1 MTSVSKEKMFGRPT
15 AFYFSTKFVCIA
27 LVVVLSWLPA
37 KIKTLSVTNDLEFL
51 KHGSTIQSH
60 NPAEDKQENNVI
72 TADGVTPGD
81 MLVNAISSNQ
91 ACDDETDGSD
101 GTTTAQGHLST
112 SESTLPELTSILA
125 GLDHASLEPSHPNP
139 IVSKSSVHAPTISHD
154 GSSVSINISTST
166 RYSKNKLKKY
176 INKRIKCGH
185 FTLTE
190 DRKRLYTIQAAEP
203 CRFWAE
209 GVASTVV
216 AISGLTG
223 NLISIWVLSD
233 DELRTGVFNRLLRSL
248 AVVDCMFILPG
259 AIIYTAKAFSWQ
271 ADWYN
276 RLFPVFIYPFT
287 EIAFCSSIYMTV
299 AIAVERYLGVCRPFQ
314 RLSGSNSAK
323 KFITLVGILA
333 ISLNIP
339 KFFESETIYKRSKE
353 DNTTLTS
360 IGVTSLRT
368 NPDYIIYYWMWTRL
382 FITGIIPFILLAL
395 LNAKIYLGI
404 RKSKHQL
411 RTIAIRYENI
421 LPPFHNTICS
431 HY

>member
-1 MTSVSKEKMFGRPT
+1 MIGRLKAFNSGTSFLCT
-15 AFYFSTKFVCIA
+15 A
-27 LVVVLSWLPA
+27 LVVVLCWLPD
-37 KIKTLSVTNDLEFL
+37 KIETLCVKNDMKFLEN
-51 KHGSTIQSH
+51 GSTLQPH
-60 NPAEDKQENNVI
+60 NAAKATLENDVIPAE
-72 TADGVTPGD
+72 GLMPGD
-81 MLVNAISSNQ
+81 MLVNAIRIIQTFEEETDSSN
-91 ACDDETDGSD
+91 GM
-101 GTTTAQGHLST
+101 TTAQGHSST
-112 SESTLPELTSILA
+112 SESTLPELASISA
-125 GLDHASLEPSHPNP
+125 EFDHASLDPSPPN
-139 IVSKSSVHAPTISHD
+139 SSSVHAPTISHQ
-154 GSSVSINISTST
+154 GLSVTNISPST
-166 RYSKNKLKKY
+166 KYLKNKFKKY

-190 DRKRLYTIQAAEP
+190 DRRRLYTIQDAEP

-233 DELRTGVFNRLLRSL
+233 DELRAGVFNRLLRSL
-248 AVVDCMFILPG
+248 AFVDCMFIMPG

-368 NPDYIIYYWMWTRL
+368 NPDYIIYYWMLTRL

-395 LNAKIYLGI
+395 LNGKIYLGI
-404 RKSKHQL
+404 RKSKHQVQNF
-411 RTIAIRYENI
+411 AIRYENI
-421 LPPFHNTICS
+421 HSLFYKVVVS
-431 HY
+431 

>member
-1 MTSVSKEKMFGRPT
+1 M
-15 AFYFSTKFVCIA
+15 
-27 LVVVLSWLPA
+27 
-37 KIKTLSVTNDLEFL
+37 KIVEYNYPKNRF
-51 KHGSTIQSH
+51 Q
-60 NPAEDKQENNVI
+60 QW
-72 TADGVTPGD
+72 
-81 MLVNAISSNQ
+81 IS
-91 ACDDETDGSD
+91 
-101 GTTTAQGHLST
+101 
-112 SESTLPELTSILA
+112 
-125 GLDHASLEPSHPNP
+125 
-139 IVSKSSVHAPTISHD
+139 
-154 GSSVSINISTST
+154 
-166 RYSKNKLKKY
+166 
-176 INKRIKCGH
+176 KRIKCGH

-233 DELRTGVFNRLLRSL
+233 DKLRTGVFNRLLHSL

-339 KFFESETIYKRSKE
+339 KFFESETTYRTNKE
-353 DNTTLTS
+353 NNTTVTS

-368 NPDYIIYYWMWTRL
+368 HPDYITYYWMWTRL
-382 FITGIIPFILLAL
+382 FITGVIPFILLAL
-395 LNAKIYLGI
+395 LNSKIYLAI

-411 RTIAIRYENI
+411 RALAIRYENI
-421 LPPFHNTICS
+421 FPSLIS
-431 HY
+431 

>member
-1 MTSVSKEKMFGRPT
+1 MIGRPT
-15 AFYFSTKFVCIA
+15 AFNLGTKFVCNA
-27 LVVVLSWLPA
+27 LVVVLCWLPD
-37 KIKTLSVTNDLEFL
+37 KIETLSVKNDMKFF
-51 KHGSTIQSH
+51 KNGSTLQLH
-60 NPAEDKQENNVI
+60 NAANATQENNTI
-72 TADGVTPGD
+72 TAEDVTPGPR
-81 MLVNAISSNQ
+81 LVNAISTIQ
-91 ACDDETDGSD
+91 TFEEETDGSN
-101 GTTTAQGHLST
+101 GITTEHGHSST
-112 SESTLPELTSILA
+112 SESTLPELASFSA
-125 GLDHASLEPSHPNP
+125 GFDHASLEPSDPN
-139 IVSKSSVHAPTISHD
+139 SSSVHVPTIRHQ
-154 GSSVSINISTST
+154 GSAVNNISPRS

-185 FTLTE
+185 FTLKE
-190 DRKRLYTIQAAEP
+190 DRKRLYTIHDVHHPLKDAEP
-203 CRFWAE
+203 CRFWVE

-216 AISGLTG
+216 AVSGLTG

-276 RLFPVFIYPFT
+276 RSFPVFIYPFT

-314 RLSGSNSAK
+314 RLSGSYSAK
-323 KFITLVGILA
+323 TFITLVGILA

-353 DNTTLTS
+353 DNTTVTS
-360 IGVTSLRT
+360 IGVTRLRM
-368 NPDYIIYYWMWTRL
+368 NPDYITYYWMWTRL
-382 FITGIIPFILLAL
+382 LITGIIPFVLLAL

-411 RTIAIRYENI
+411 RTFAIRYENI
-421 LPPFHNTICS
+421 HPHFYKVMVS
-431 HY
+431 